1 LLFNFTIWHFKF
13 FGLKLNEQKKLI
25 EKGELKDAYRN
36 LVNLLKQANSD
47 DYTGFIDKRI
57 VSDITDTLK
66 SVSNKI
72 N

>member
-1 LLFNFTIWHFKF
+1 M
-13 FGLKLNEQKKLI
+13 
-25 EKGELKDAYRN
+25 KDAYRN